1 MARNKPPSDAVL
13 TRAAELRAG
22 GSTWEAVAAKLRRS
36 PETVR
41 KWPTTYPDRWRTV
54 LHHAE
59 RRLLTDTG
67 AESVLILRQLLRSKD
82 DKIKWHAA
90 KSLLALR
97 IEFAKLD
104 ARAAAAEALPPPDS
118 DTARLVAFLEGRP
131 DDELERL
138 VADLQPPVPGPQ
150 QLPPPAELG
159 DGPG

>member
-13 TRAAELRAG
+13 TRAAELRAE
-22 GSTWEAVAAKLRRS
+22 GSTWEAVARKLRRS

-41 KWPTTYPDRWRTV
+41 KWPAAYPDRWRAV

-67 AESVLILRQLLRSKD
+67 AESVLILRTLLRSED
-82 DKIKWHAA
+82 AKIRWHAA
-90 KSLLALR
+90 KSLLAVR

-104 ARAAAAEALPPPDS
+104 AKAAAADDAPPPPTS
-118 DTARLVAFLEGRP
+118 DTARLITLVEGLS

-138 VADLQPPVPGPQ
+138 VADLPPPGPRPRAA
-150 QLPPPAELG
+150 LPAPVG
-159 DGPG
+159 GTG